1 MSGKWSNDTGH
12 NMQIRRYSSEDVPQ
26 ILGLVRAVY
35 DENSYE
41 KAVQRFKWQYEQNP
55 KNASQGPIILVLE
68 DGGKIIGSIGAFAQE
83 LKLGDGYYPAYW
95 VGDYM
100 VHPDFRQLSHGL
112 NLGKEIAAQPFL
124 LMGFP
129 TKKTLG
135 LWQRAGSTPLCQISE
150 YSKTIK
156 YSRKLKYIYRV
167 LDFLLCKN
175 TNGIQIEEIKQF
187 DERFDRSW
195 EKISKDYKAIQVRD
209 SAFLN
214 WRFFQCPH
222 LKYRAFAAVKNNE
235 ILGYIVLRDEIYKKK
250 HIGHIVDIFFDV
262 SKSNILK
269 VLMNAGIAALRR
281 AGCNTIKM
289 VVPSSHK
296 ILTDLLQSRSFIVC
310 RQKDSIFKNK
320 TGDNQEDSIIK
331 NPANWHLTNADSD
344 EEFG

>member
-1 MSGKWSNDTGH
+1 MTRAI

-26 ILGLVRAVY
+26 ILELVRTVY

-41 KAVQRFKWQYEQNP
+41 KAVQKFKWQYEQNP
-55 KNASQGPIILVLE
+55 KNTSQGPIILVLE

-100 VHPDFRQLSHGL
+100 VHPDFRRLSYGL
-112 NLGKEIAAQPFL
+112 NVAKEIVNQPGL

-129 TKKTLG
+129 TKKTLNI
-135 LWQRAGSTPLCQISE
+135 WERAGALPFAEISE
-150 YSKTIK
+150 YSKIIK
-156 YSRKLKYIYRV
+156 YSKKLKYIYRV
-167 LDFLLCKN
+167 LDSLLSKN
-175 TNGIQIEEIKQF
+175 TNGIQIEEIKWF

-195 EKISKDYKAIQVRD
+195 KKMSRDYKAIQVRD

-235 ILGYIVLRDEIYKKK
+235 ILGYIVIRDEIYKWD
-250 HIGHIVDIFFDV
+250 HIGHIVDILFDV
-262 SKSNILK
+262 SKSDVLSI
-269 VLMNAGIAALRR
+269 LMNAAIAALRR

-289 VVPSSHK
+289 VVSSSHK
-296 ILTDLLQSRSFIVC
+296 ILTDMLQQRSFSVC
-310 RQKDSIFKNK
+310 RKKDSIFNN
-320 TGDNQEDSIIK
+320 TANAQESSIIK
-331 NPANWHLTNADSD
+331 NSANWHLTGADSD
-344 EEFG
+344 EEFA